1 MSWDIYA
8 DGIKKNFA
16 KDEIKKSAFG
26 IYVRRG
32 KMENFVLSAFSNLLR
47 IGLSFFVIRKVIQQ
61 ERHISFYTG

>member
-16 KDEIKKSAFG
+16 KDKVKKSAFG

-47 IGLSFFVIRKVIQQ
+47 IGLSFFVIRKISNK
-61 ERHISFYTG
+61 RDISFYTG